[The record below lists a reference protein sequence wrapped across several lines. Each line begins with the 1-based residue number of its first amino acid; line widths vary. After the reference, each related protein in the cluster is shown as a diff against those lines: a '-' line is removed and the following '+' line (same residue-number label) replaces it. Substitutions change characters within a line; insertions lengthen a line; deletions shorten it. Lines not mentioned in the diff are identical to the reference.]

1 MNAVDFPRRFAAAF
15 VAQDIPA
22 LAGLIANGGTALTLT
37 GVWAETPA
45 EIEQAF
51 AAEIAGIFARAK
63 LVTGKGTMRMLG
75 PSSALL
81 RQRYMVSGAVDETG
95 AELPRFAA
103 MLIVVLERQ
112 DSDWLAQS
120 LSFTATG

>member
-15 VAQDIPA
+15 VAQDVPA
-22 LAGLIANGGTALTLT
+22 LVGLVANGGTALTLT
-37 GVWAETPA
+37 GAWAETPA

-75 PSSALL
+75 PNSALL
-81 RQRYMVSGAVDETG
+81 RQRYMVSGAIDETG

>member
-1 MNAVDFPRRFAAAF
+1 MNAADFPRRFAAAF

-22 LAGLIANGGTALTLT
+22 LAGLVARGGTALTLT
-37 GVWAETPA
+37 GAWAETPTA
-45 EIEQAF
+45 VEQAF

-63 LVTGKGTMRMLG
+63 LVTGKGTMQMLG
-75 PSSALL
+75 PNAALL
-81 RQRYMVSGAVDETG
+81 RQLYMVSGAVDETG

-120 LSFTATG
+120 LSFTATS

>member
-15 VAQDIPA
+15 VAQDVPA
-22 LAGLIANGGTALTLT
+22 LVGLVANGGTALTLT
-37 GVWAETPA
+37 GAWAETPA

-75 PSSALL
+75 PNSALL
-81 RQRYMVSGAVDETG
+81 RQRYMVSGAIDETG

-120 LSFTATG
+120 LSFTAAG

>member
-15 VAQDIPA
+15 VAQDVPA
-22 LAGLIANGGTALTLT
+22 LVGFVANGGTALTLT
-37 GVWAETPA
+37 GAWAETPA

-75 PSSALL
+75 PNSALL
-81 RQRYMVSGAVDETG
+81 RQRYMVSGAIDETG

>member
-15 VAQDIPA
+15 VAQDVPA
-22 LAGLIANGGTALTLT
+22 LVGLVANGGTALTLT
-37 GVWAETPA
+37 GALAETPA

-75 PSSALL
+75 PNSALL
-81 RQRYMVSGAVDETG
+81 RQRYMVSGAIDETG